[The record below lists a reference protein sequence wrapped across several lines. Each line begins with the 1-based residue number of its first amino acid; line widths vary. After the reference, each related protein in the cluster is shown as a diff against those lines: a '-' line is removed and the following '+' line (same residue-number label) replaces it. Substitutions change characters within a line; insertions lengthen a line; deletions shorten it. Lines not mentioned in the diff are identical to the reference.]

1 MLPIL
6 YSYRRCPYAM
16 RARMALNYAEIKVEH
31 REISL
36 REKPQ
41 SMLKASPKGTVPV
54 LCVGDW
60 VIDQSLDIMHWA
72 LQKNDPDGWMQV
84 DKAIAKG
91 WVDKNDGPFKKLLDQ
106 YKYPNR
112 FPELNS
118 LEVIQQA
125 RAVMLDELEATLQ
138 KQAFVMGD
146 KMTWV
151 DIALFPFIR
160 QFSMVNAQQ
169 FSALP
174 TAATQ
179 HWLQQL
185 VESNLFE
192 AVMVKYPTWADSD
205 K

>member
-1 MLPIL
+1 
-6 YSYRRCPYAM
+6 
-16 RARMALNYAEIKVEH
+16 MALNYAEIKVEH

-84 DKAIAKG
+84 DKAIAQG

-112 FPELNS
+112 FSELSS
-118 LEVIQQA
+118 LEVVHQA
-125 RAVMLDELEATLQ
+125 RAVILDELEATLQ
-138 KQAFVMGD
+138 KQDYLMGD

-160 QFSMVNAQQ
+160 QFSMVNTQQ

-192 AVMVKYPTWADSD
+192 VVMVKYPTWADSD